1 MVEVAKV
8 LVYMDA
14 QQNSKIL
21 LDALQTF
28 LVGVIKYLKSEF
40 LYYYSYY
47 DEFSILHGFLLAI
60 LLYYLLLIY
69 I

>member
-21 LDALQTF
+21 QGALQTF

-47 DEFSILHGFLLAI
+47 DGFSILHGFLLAI
-60 LLYYLLLIY
+60 LFYYLLLIY